1 LRNRPEKGLF
11 LWERSDDM
19 GFWKNKKSVV
29 CVSIFL
35 LAMLL
40 ITGCSPDPEKVIE
53 EVVEDLIEAENQ
65 SNEAQSGESAIEA
78 EVDIDSGGESVNLE
92 VKDEDFSMEMD
103 STSNMEWPSDIP
115 SHVPPLHGDI
125 NSIVEANEDGVAHY
139 QIYFENVPVTD
150 MDEYIRTLESG
161 NDWQV
166 STQMKYDEGWM
177 IQAMMEVG
185 DDFWSLTVACMGDGD
200 GSMQITFRP

>member
-1 LRNRPEKGLF
+1 
-11 LWERSDDM
+11 M